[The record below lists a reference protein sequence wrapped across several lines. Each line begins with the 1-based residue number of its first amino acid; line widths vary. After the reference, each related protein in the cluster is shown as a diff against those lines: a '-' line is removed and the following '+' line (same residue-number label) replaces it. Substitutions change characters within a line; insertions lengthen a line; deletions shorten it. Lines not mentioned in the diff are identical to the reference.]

1 MPEMLATSL
10 SGARRTG
17 RQFILITAA
26 MLGDVLTVTV
36 CLINGGGCV
45 YRVSWGASL
54 GRQTAQRAAP
64 RESNRRTKSAMP
76 SCQVEPDAV
85 EPCT

>member
-45 YRVSWGASL
+45 YRV
-54 GRQTAQRAAP
+54 
-64 RESNRRTKSAMP
+64 
-76 SCQVEPDAV
+76 
-85 EPCT
+85 